1 MGKHVSAAFE
11 ETLNAAFKEC
21 VNARRDYEGD
31 PTKEAREKYLDMR
44 GVFRKLII
52 VHQLEELSKLSDV
65 YQTLTDALVETWEG
79 MATIDRWL
87 RIENLESPLPK
98 HFIRDLRVPSLGGKD
113 VLCGTTAKVQGFDFD
128 MRYSEDARKVWDDTF
143 YCRDDYDTEEVR
155 WK

>member
-1 MGKHVSAAFE
+1 MAKHVSAAFE

-128 MRYSEDARKVWDDTF
+128 RRYSEDARKVWDDTF